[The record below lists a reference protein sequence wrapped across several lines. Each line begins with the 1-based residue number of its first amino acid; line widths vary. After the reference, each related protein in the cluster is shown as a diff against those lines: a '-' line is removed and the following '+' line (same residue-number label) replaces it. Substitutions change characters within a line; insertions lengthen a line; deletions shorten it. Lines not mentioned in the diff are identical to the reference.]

1 MMDTEQRD
9 NNSQRDHKK
18 GIPGLIDKTVSSTY
32 DDLMTIIEAKLE
44 LIRIDLTEKVA
55 LVGALLILLVVFM
68 IGTAYFIT
76 SVALLVG
83 ELLGHPF
90 LGYFAISLFF
100 ISIFAFFTK
109 FRPDL
114 LKNFIHKI
122 LLSAND
128 YRK

>member
-1 MMDTEQRD
+1 MTDMKRD
-9 NNSQRDHKK
+9 IPTPRDRKK
-18 GIPGLIDKTVSSTY
+18 GIPGLIENTVSSTY
-32 DDLMTIIEAKLE
+32 DDMMAIIEAKLE
-44 LIRIDLTEKVA
+44 LIRIELTEKVA
-55 LVGALLILLVVFM
+55 LVGALLVLLVVFM

-76 SVALLVG
+76 SAALLVG

-90 LGYFAISLFF
+90 LGYLFISLMF
-100 ISIFAFFTK
+100 ISAFAFFTRI
-109 FRPDL
+109 RPDM

>member
-1 MMDTEQRD
+1 MEQGTPFTGGK
-9 NNSQRDHKK
+9 KK
-18 GIPGLIDKTVSSTY
+18 GIPGLIDKTVSATY
-32 DDLMTIIEAKLE
+32 DDLMAIIEAKME
-44 LIRIDLTEKVA
+44 LIKIDLTEKVA
-55 LVGALLILLVVFM
+55 LIGALLILLVIFM

-76 SVALLVG
+76 SAALLVG

-90 LGYFAISLFF
+90 LGYLAISLLF
-100 ISIFAFFTK
+100 ISTFIVLTR

-128 YRK
+128 HRK

>member
-1 MMDTEQRD
+1 MTNKEQD
-9 NNSQRDHKK
+9 PAAPQGMKK
-18 GIPGLIDKTVSSTY
+18 GIPGLIDKTVSSTF
-32 DDLMTIIEAKLE
+32 DDLMAIIEAKLE
-44 LIRIDLTEKVA
+44 LIRIDLTEKLA
-55 LVGALLILLVVFM
+55 LVGALLILLVIFM

-76 SVALLVG
+76 SAALLVG

-90 LGYFAISLFF
+90 LGYLAISVLFL
-100 ISIFAFFTK
+100 ATFTILTR

>member
-1 MMDTEQRD
+1 MTNMEQDPSTPGGR
-9 NNSQRDHKK
+9 KK
-18 GIPGLIDKTVSSTY
+18 GIPGLIDKTVASTY
-32 DDLMTIIEAKLE
+32 DDIMAIIEAKME
-44 LIRIDLTEKVA
+44 LIKIDLTEKVA
-55 LVGALLILLVVFM
+55 LIGALLVLLVIFM

-76 SVALLVG
+76 SAALLVG

-90 LGYFAISLFF
+90 LGYLAISLLF
-100 ISIFAFFTK
+100 IATFIVLTR

-128 YRK
+128 HRK

>member
-1 MMDTEQRD
+1 MTNMEQENPSPR
-9 NNSQRDHKK
+9 SRKK

-32 DDLMTIIEAKLE
+32 DDLMAIIEAKME
-44 LIRIDLTEKVA
+44 IIKIELTEKVA
-55 LVGALLILLVVFM
+55 LIGALLILMVIFM

-90 LGYFAISLFF
+90 LGYLAISLLF
-100 ISIFAFFTK
+100 ISTFVVLTR

>member
-1 MMDTEQRD
+1 MTNMEQKNPTPR
-9 NNSQRDHKK
+9 SQKK

-32 DDLMTIIEAKLE
+32 DDLMAIIEAKME
-44 LIRIDLTEKVA
+44 LLKIELTDKVA
-55 LVGALLILLVVFM
+55 LIGALLILLVIFM

-90 LGYFAISLFF
+90 LGYLAISLLF
-100 ISIFAFFTK
+100 ISTFVVLTR

-114 LKNFIHKI
+114 LRNFIHKI

>member
-1 MMDTEQRD
+1 MEKDSASPSE
-9 NNSQRDHKK
+9 SKA

-32 DDLMTIIEAKLE
+32 DDIMAIIEAKME
-44 LIRIDLTEKVA
+44 LIKIDLTEKVA
-55 LVGALLILLVVFM
+55 LVGALLILLVIFM

-76 SVALLVG
+76 SAALLVG

-90 LGYFAISLFF
+90 LGYLAISLLFLVTF
-100 ISIFAFFTK
+100 TVLTK

>member
-1 MMDTEQRD
+1 MTNMEQD
-9 NNSQRDHKK
+9 SASSKGSK
-18 GIPGLIDKTVSSTY
+18 TGIPGLIDKTVSSTY
-32 DDLMTIIEAKLE
+32 DDIMAIIEAKME
-44 LIRIDLTEKVA
+44 LVKIDLTEKVA
-55 LVGALLILLVVFM
+55 LVGALLILLVIFM

-76 SVALLVG
+76 SAALLVG

-90 LGYFAISLFF
+90 LGYLAISLLF
-100 ISIFAFFTK
+100 IVTFTVLTK

>member
-1 MMDTEQRD
+1 MEQESASAKGAR
-9 NNSQRDHKK
+9 K

-32 DDLMTIIEAKLE
+32 EDLMAIIEAKLE
-44 LIRIDLTEKVA
+44 LVKIDLTEKVA
-55 LVGALLILLVVFM
+55 LLGALLILLVIFM

-76 SVALLVG
+76 SLALLVG
-83 ELLGHPF
+83 ELVGHPF
-90 LGYFAISLFF
+90 IGYLAISLFF
-100 ISIFAFFTK
+100 LGIFTVLTR
-109 FRPDL
+109 FRPEL

>member
-1 MMDTEQRD
+1 MTNMEQ
-9 NNSQRDHKK
+9 NSASPRGAKR

-32 DDLMTIIEAKLE
+32 DDLMAIIEAKME
-44 LIRIDLTEKVA
+44 LIKIDLTEKVA
-55 LVGALLILLVVFM
+55 LVGALLILLVIFM

-76 SVALLVG
+76 SVALMVG
-83 ELLGHPF
+83 ELVGHPF
-90 LGYFAISLFF
+90 LGYLAISLFF
-100 ISIFAFFTK
+100 LATFTVLTK

>member
-1 MMDTEQRD
+1 MREREQDSARGVD
-9 NNSQRDHKK
+9 RKH
-18 GIPGLIDKTVSSTY
+18 GIPGLIDRTVSSTY
-32 DDLMTIIEAKLE
+32 EDLMAIIEAKLE

-55 LVGALLILLVVFM
+55 LLGALLILLVVLM

-83 ELLGHPF
+83 ELLGHQF
-90 LGYFAISLFF
+90 LGYFAISMLF
-100 ISIFAFFTK
+100 ISVFAFFTK

-114 LKNFIHKI
+114 LRNFIHKI

>member
-1 MMDTEQRD
+1 MREREQENAQGGDR
-9 NNSQRDHKK
+9 KI
-18 GIPGLIDKTVSSTY
+18 GIPGLIDRTVSSTY
-32 DDLMTIIEAKLE
+32 EDVMAIIEAKIE

-55 LVGALLILLVVFM
+55 LLGALLILLMVLM

-83 ELLGHPF
+83 ELLGHQF
-90 LGYFAISLFF
+90 LGYLAISLLF
-100 ISIFAFFTK
+100 ISVFAFFTK
-109 FRPDL
+109 FRPDM

>member
-1 MMDTEQRD
+1 MEQD
-9 NNSQRDHKK
+9 NATPGKTK
-18 GIPGLIDKTVSSTY
+18 MGIPGLIDKTISSTY
-32 DDLMTIIEAKLE
+32 DDLMAIIEAKLE
-44 LIRIDLTEKVA
+44 LLRIDLTEKVA
-55 LVGALLILLVVFM
+55 LVGALLILLVVLM

-76 SVALLVG
+76 SLALLVG
-83 ELLGHPF
+83 ELLGHAF
-90 LGYFAISLFF
+90 LGYLAISLMFLF
-100 ISIFAFFTK
+100 TFAFFTR